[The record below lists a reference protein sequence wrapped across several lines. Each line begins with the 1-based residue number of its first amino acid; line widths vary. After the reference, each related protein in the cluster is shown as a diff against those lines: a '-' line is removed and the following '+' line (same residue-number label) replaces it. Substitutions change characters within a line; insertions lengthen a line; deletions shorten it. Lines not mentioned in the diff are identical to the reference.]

1 MDSHEETVSALVWLP
16 DDSGFMSASLDRK
29 VVAWVKFYS
38 ISRPIEKLIFS
49 QDASGKQADEWPG
62 IPVRVTDMAVSPDM
76 TRLVVIGM
84 GYQSTASSSS
94 DRLSTRGTSQESPP
108 NAVGTGNGAQP
119 SSEHCIVIY
128 DFKAKALELCVV
140 FVV

>member
-1 MDSHEETVSALVWLP
+1 M
-16 DDSGFMSASLDRK
+16 
-29 VVAWVKFYS
+29 
-38 ISRPIEKLIFS
+38 EKLSFS

-84 GYQSTASSSS
+84 GYQSTTPSSA
-94 DRLSTRGTSQESPP
+94 DRLSTRGTSQESPSP
-108 NAVGTGNGAQP
+108 NAVGTGSGAQP

-128 DFKAKALELCVV
+128 DFKAKALEQ
-140 FVV
+140 